1 VWWLKSHHNYSKRY
15 LFFTPAGGINAVV
28 LWWLKSHHT
37 TERTEGV
44 WLGGVVVFFQR
55 YNTFKHKLHLTTPLK
70 AIKTCFLLK
79 KSTSYLSSK
88 EDRTHNISGIA
99 ISLFLLLGIAT

>member
-1 VWWLKSHHNYSKRY
+1 MCLVVWWLKSHHNYSKRY

-37 TERTEGV
+37 TERQGV

-55 YNTFKHKLHLTTPLK
+55 YNIFKHKLHLTTPLK

-79 KSTSYLSSK
+79 KTQATSPPKKTELTTFLELPYLC
-88 EDRTHNISGIA
+88 
-99 ISLFLLLGIAT
+99 FYF